1 MKQPRL
7 NFPARWQ
14 AVLYRNYGFVDEDR
28 LAQVL
33 GTDRQT
39 VRAEAAKLGLGNIS
53 FHPEWLKSG
62 YITVIKNN
70 WFCWIT
76 NSLRNCSAGRRKDW
90 TILSKKKIF
99 CT

>member
-1 MKQPRL
+1 MGEGNMFLKAEKMKQPRL

-39 VRAEAAKLGLGNIS
+39 VRAEAAKL
-53 FHPEWLKSG
+53 
-62 YITVIKNN
+62 
-70 WFCWIT
+70 
-76 NSLRNCSAGRRKDW
+76 
-90 TILSKKKIF
+90 
-99 CT
+99 